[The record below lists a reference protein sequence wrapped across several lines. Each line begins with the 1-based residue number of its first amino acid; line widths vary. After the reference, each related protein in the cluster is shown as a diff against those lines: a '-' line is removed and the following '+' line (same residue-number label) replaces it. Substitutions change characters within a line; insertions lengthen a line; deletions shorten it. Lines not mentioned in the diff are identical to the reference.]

1 MVKIINTGLAAL
13 IAATSIVAAATPAAA
28 EDHWGHGGGY
38 SNYSGYGGG
47 YDRGYGGDRWE
58 HRDHDNAAPLII
70 GGILGLGLL
79 AAIASSH
86 SDHRQNSGAYA
97 SGYDQNSD
105 YHPDVCTQTR
115 QAWDSYYG
123 RYVTRAYRVAC

>member
-1 MVKIINTGLAAL
+1 MIKIINTGLAAL
-13 IAATSIVAAATPAAA
+13 IAATSIAAAATPAAA
-28 EDHWGHGGGY
+28 EDYWGHGGGY
-38 SNYSGYGGG
+38 SGYAG

-86 SDHRQNSGAYA
+86 SNHGQYSGAYNN
-97 SGYDQNSD
+97 GYDQNND

-115 QAWDSYYG
+115 QVWDGYDG